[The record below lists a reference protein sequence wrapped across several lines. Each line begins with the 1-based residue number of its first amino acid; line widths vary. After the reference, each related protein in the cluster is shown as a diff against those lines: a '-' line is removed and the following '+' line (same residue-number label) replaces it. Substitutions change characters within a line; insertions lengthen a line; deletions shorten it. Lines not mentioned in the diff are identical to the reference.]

1 MRSRFRP
8 SHATVV
14 AYVAL
19 FVALGGTAVAAN
31 GGNFILGQS
40 NTAGNPTQLTS
51 PTTNAA
57 GALKVTSTA
66 SSGGRAIQGTSAHGQ
81 GVYGHSGSTAGVV
94 GDSNTFDGVFGVS
107 NDSDSAGVSGHG
119 DGGGYGLF
127 ATGGN
132 RLFHTAAIH
141 GESTAGNAIEGFTT
155 GGPASGV
162 YGQDNNANS
171 YGVAGHSNNG
181 VAVAGDSSSGWAM
194 QALGNATQSRAGG
207 GFVKAMAFVD
217 PFASTTSEKIKQSF
231 NSRASYRDR
240 DERRLRDHLQQDSLT
255 GRYTLGFGFQVND
268 RFVSASAA
276 GFQGRRT
283 GRVGSAVPQLQHWC
297 QCPLRSTSELKT
309 TPRTGSSSSCTE
321 LGNSGKHGRRA
332 AGVGFGV
339 TAAFR
344 SPRGEPS
351 GVVHPG
357 IALGRAARPGVWS
370 VCSCPTVGSIAAHPC
385 AASTPMRRVGADARV
400 LPRDKS
406 PGAPGLC
413 RNCGSS
419 EILRGRCRRR
429 RQTP

>member
-94 GDSNTFDGVFGVS
+94 GDSNTFDGVLGVS

-217 PFASTTSEKIKQSF
+217 PFASTTSEKIKQCF
-231 NSRASYRDR
+231 NSQRPIGTATSGDCGITYSS
-240 DERRLRDHLQQDSLT
+240 SLT

-276 GFQGRRT
+276 GSQGAKT
-283 GRVGSAVPQLQHWC
+283 VVSAVPSPSSNTGVNVTTLNFGTQNY
-297 QCPLRSTSELKT
+297 STD
-309 TPRTGSSSSCTE
+309 RFFIF
-321 LGNSGKHGRRA
+321 
-332 AGVGFGV
+332 VY
-339 TAAFR
+339 
-344 SPRGEPS
+344 
-351 GVVHPG
+351 
-357 IALGRAARPGVWS
+357 
-370 VCSCPTVGSIAAHPC
+370 
-385 AASTPMRRVGADARV
+385 
-400 LPRDKS
+400 
-406 PGAPGLC
+406 
-413 RNCGSS
+413 
-419 EILRGRCRRR
+419 
-429 RQTP
+429 